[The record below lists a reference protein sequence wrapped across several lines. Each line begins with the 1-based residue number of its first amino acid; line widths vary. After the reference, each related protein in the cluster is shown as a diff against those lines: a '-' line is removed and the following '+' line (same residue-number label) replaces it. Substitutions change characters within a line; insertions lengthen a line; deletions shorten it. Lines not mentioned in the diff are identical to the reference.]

1 MQDKIMN
8 QYDNYNRITTYGLY
22 LDCRE
27 EIKSGLKEIKDKLD
41 SRRVIDYRL
50 FNKIISLY
58 FKKVYENLING
69 YSFRLYNHLGVLRV
83 VKTNMIRYNP
93 ITYSFKKIDGKVIR
107 EKKKLKSNSGYW
119 YFIFWDCG
127 KKYRHFRFKTDVKY
141 KREYMNKVNNGMDYI
156 DYSLNGYGFKAAN
169 TYIAKIL

>member
-1 MQDKIMN
+1 MQDKTTS
-8 QYDNYNRITTYGLY
+8 QYDKHGRITTYGLY

-27 EIKSGLKEIKDKLD
+27 EMINGLKEIKDKSD
-41 SRRVIDYRL
+41 VRRVIDYRL

-58 FKKVYENLING
+58 FSKVYENLING

-93 ITYSFKKIDGKVIR
+93 ITYSFKKVDGKVIR

-119 YFIFWDCG
+119 YFIFWDCA
-127 KKYRHFRFKTDVKY
+127 KKYRHFRFKADIKY
-141 KREYMNKVNNGMDYI
+141 KRAYMDKVEKGMDYI
-156 DYSLNGYGFKAAN
+156 DYSLDGYGLKGAN
-169 TYIAKIL
+169 TYIEKIL